1 MDDVRDDVI
10 IAHRFETDPHVF
22 GVWHKYFD
30 STFVIAACIL
40 MLTALVIYVVHR
52 YRLTRVLWG
61 FRQSSF
67 TIPPMFSIT
76 QRNVVFLRATSQ
88 LENNQQVSNHVS
100 TCASEGVLPSPWLE
114 TLHTFFVGASLQM
127 ETIECDIQMMRRG
140 CSVFVFLFSLFFF
153 LVLQFSIQTH
163 YYVYAHIYSSIS

>member
-1 MDDVRDDVI
+1 MDDVI
-10 IAHRFETDPHVF
+10 IVRRFETDPRIF
-22 GVWHKYFD
+22 GVSHKYFD
-30 STFVIAACIL
+30 ATYVIPACIL

-67 TIPPMFSIT
+67 TIPPMFPIT
-76 QRNVVFLRATSQ
+76 QRNDVFLRATSQ
-88 LENNQQVSNHVS
+88 SENNQQVSNHVS

-114 TLHTFFVGASLQM
+114 TLHTPFVGASLQM
-127 ETIECDIQMMRRG
+127 ETIKCDIQMMRRG

-153 LVLQFSIQTH
+153 FWCYSFLYRLTIMSML
-163 YYVYAHIYSSIS
+163 IYIVA